1 MTSETLYNIAYNEDI
16 DIINYDKLDNE
27 ARIMEIDDSFCIF
40 MNPKKIKNS
49 TQEKEILAEELGH
62 YFTDTLY
69 YPTASKL
76 EKSKCEYKARKWAI
90 DKLIPFG
97 NLRQKIKQGYNLYDL
112 AEYFD
117 VEPNYM
123 QNCIDLYL
131 SKYGTLV

>member
-1 MTSETLYNIAYNEDI
+1 MTSEILYDIADRENIE
-16 DIINYDKLDNE
+16 IINYNKLNNE
-27 ARIMEIDDSFCIF
+27 ARIMEIDNSFCIF
-40 MNPKKIKNS
+40 MNPKKINNS
-49 TQEKEILAEELGH
+49 IQEKEILAEELGH

-69 YPTASKL
+69 YPAASRL
-76 EKSKCEYKARKWAI
+76 EKSKCEYKAQKWAMC
-90 DKLIPFG
+90 KLVPFDA
-97 NLRQKIKQGYNLYDL
+97 LKQKIKQGYNLYDL